1 MVPHGADR
9 FQLSPTEEPTANP
22 VEARATSR
30 VDRCPPDN
38 PQQVRTE
45 HPHTLLRSIRRVLSS
60 KKTELKQ
67 ICLLFLLG
75 AYRLA
80 PRDRA
85 PRGRGGAGL
94 SWLSGGGG
102 GGSAGGGGGGG
113 GGGRGSQGSKFSGGG
128 GSGGGR
134 GRHVRS
140 FTR

>member
-1 MVPHGADR
+1 MERTGSSCHPQR
-9 FQLSPTEEPTANP
+9 NLQRTPWRPEQLHAWTAALQTTPSKYGLNTHILFCNP
-22 VEARATSR
+22 
-30 VDRCPPDN
+30 
-38 PQQVRTE
+38 
-45 HPHTLLRSIRRVLSS
+45 SIVYCQAKRLNL
-60 KKTELKQ
+60 KKM
-67 ICLLFLLG
+67 CLLFLLG

-113 GGGRGSQGSKFSGGG
+113 GGRGSQGSKFSGGG